1 MWIWIYR
8 QFISNQSI
16 QIYTSNTDSSCSAS
30 SWHKI
35 LYSPSNDDKNLVKR
49 SYVFFSTS
57 QELEG
62 ESTGNEEQEDSTI
75 EIPLWKMERIIEMQY
90 FPWNLS
96 ALDKVVEGGRQGI
109 GPVAKE
115 LTDSKR
121 WMRFETEIP
130 KNNNHTSDEGG
141 EKIKADLFKEEGQ
154 DAEEE
159 GEGNHQ
165 VSKSP
170 LEENEKKKRKET
182 YESMNFNDRS
192 DNSIKIKG
200 KESSTS
206 RS

>member
-1 MWIWIYR
+1 
-8 QFISNQSI
+8 
-16 QIYTSNTDSSCSAS
+16 
-30 SWHKI
+30 
-35 LYSPSNDDKNLVKR
+35 
-49 SYVFFSTS
+49 
-57 QELEG
+57 
-62 ESTGNEEQEDSTI
+62 
-75 EIPLWKMERIIEMQY
+75 MERIIEMQY
-90 FPWNLS
+90 FPRNLS
-96 ALDKVVEGGRQGI
+96 ALDKVVEGRRQGI

-141 EKIKADLFKEEGQ
+141 EEIKADLFKEEGQ

>member
-1 MWIWIYR
+1 
-8 QFISNQSI
+8 
-16 QIYTSNTDSSCSAS
+16 
-30 SWHKI
+30 
-35 LYSPSNDDKNLVKR
+35 
-49 SYVFFSTS
+49 
-57 QELEG
+57 
-62 ESTGNEEQEDSTI
+62 
-75 EIPLWKMERIIEMQY
+75 
-90 FPWNLS
+90 
-96 ALDKVVEGGRQGI
+96 
-109 GPVAKE
+109 
-115 LTDSKR
+115 
-121 WMRFETEIP
+121 MRFETEIP

-182 YESMNFNDRS
+182 YESMNFNNRS

-200 KESSTS
+200 KEGSTS

>member
-1 MWIWIYR
+1 
-8 QFISNQSI
+8 
-16 QIYTSNTDSSCSAS
+16 
-30 SWHKI
+30 
-35 LYSPSNDDKNLVKR
+35 
-49 SYVFFSTS
+49 
-57 QELEG
+57 
-62 ESTGNEEQEDSTI
+62 
-75 EIPLWKMERIIEMQY
+75 
-90 FPWNLS
+90 
-96 ALDKVVEGGRQGI
+96 
-109 GPVAKE
+109 
-115 LTDSKR
+115 
-121 WMRFETEIP
+121 MRFETEIP

-141 EKIKADLFKEEGQ
+141 EEIKANLFKEEGQ